1 MCKIKVLYRGC
12 RSKAE
17 RENIFNNRTARGYT
31 PANPDTTPPTKKEVS
46 DYIAYGEGVPNPNM
60 PEPNDR
66 IPTLVEYTTNFAK
79 AIGFGKRRGGVIQ
92 IEINDCYCAPGSVI
106 EDGVMIRRDAP
117 VENVVKL

>member
-17 RENIFNNRTARGYT
+17 RENIFKNRTARGYT
-31 PANPDTTPPTKKEVS
+31 PANPDTTPPTEKEVS

-66 IPTLVEYTTNFAK
+66 IPTLVEYTKNR
-79 AIGFGKRRGGVIQ
+79 AIATGYGKFRGGVIQ
-92 IEINDCYCAPGSVI
+92 IEIKDCYCAPGSVI